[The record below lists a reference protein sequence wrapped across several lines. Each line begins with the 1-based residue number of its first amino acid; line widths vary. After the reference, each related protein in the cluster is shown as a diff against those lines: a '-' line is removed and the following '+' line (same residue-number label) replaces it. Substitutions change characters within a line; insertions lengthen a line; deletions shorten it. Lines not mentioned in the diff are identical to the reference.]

1 LTGERLRGINTQG
14 KIHAIIIVGPDGRI
28 WFASKQAHEIFGT
41 RPEYGEDPEG
51 YPGGHLC
58 YYDPKTGFSRSV
70 GILKKQ
76 EGLMAGAMDK
86 TRNKLFYR
94 SEPKNIFLS
103 YDVGTGAVKEHG
115 HIGANCRYMAIDKDG
130 AVYQPGRGDYLA
142 RFDPETGYVE
152 DLHVKLEGPGH
163 YAAPYVIQMGP
174 NGKLY
179 GAGVNHAWILEYD
192 IANYKKGAF
201 PEVTVRNVAPAAP
214 PGMPVYDI
222 HAGIFGKDGKFYYPL
237 VTSDGEKKRG
247 ERHLRI
253 MRFDPATA
261 KTETVGI

>member
-1 LTGERLRGINTQG
+1 
-14 KIHAIIIVGPDGRI
+14 
-28 WFASKQAHEIFGT
+28 
-41 RPEYGEDPEG
+41 
-51 YPGGHLC
+51 
-58 YYDPKTGFSRSV
+58 
-70 GILKKQ
+70 
-76 EGLMAGAMDK
+76 MDK

-94 SEPKNIFLS
+94 SEPKNLFLS
-103 YDVGTGAVKEHG
+103 YDIGTGAVKEHG
-115 HIGANCRYMAIDKDG
+115 HIGANCRYMAIDNAG

-152 DLHVKLEGPGH
+152 DLHIKLEGPGH

-179 GAGVNHAWILEYD
+179 GAGVNHPWILEYD

-214 PGMPVYDI
+214 PGMPVFDI
-222 HAGIFGKDGKFYYPL
+222 HAGIFGKDGKLYYPL
-237 VTSDGEKKRG
+237 VTSDGDNKRG

-261 KTETVGI
+261 KTETVGIPDPQVDEEKVKHAYVRTDKYKLDHIQGAAVGADGTLFLMDIYPQLNVAIFPKLTAAK